1 VLTSR
6 RASEGLPRLI
16 AAAGLAVAKPLAT
29 AFSIEPFFKPR
40 HPKYNGKAMRIRA
53 MGYFAMLG
61 GVPALWLARGRQEPY
76 PVIPDLA
83 LSVPLLLDAG
93 GNSLGLYD
101 RARVDAAVHFTNSII
116 LSSAFGE
123 AIGPHVEHRWE
134 AAALTVGFGVTGETA
149 WEIMEYTALKLGFQ
163 GLQLSYEN
171 TMDDVVLGFAG
182 ALIAGAVTWKRW
194 KPREERE
201 RLAREA
207 RDQQQRPQPVTSP
220 A

>member
-1 VLTSR
+1 MLTSTIGR
-6 RASEGLPRLI
+6 GRLARL
-16 AAAGLAVAKPLAT
+16 AATAALGVAKPLAT

-61 GVPALWLARGRQEPY
+61 GVPALWLARGRAEPY
-76 PVIPDLA
+76 PVVPDLA

-101 RARVDAAVHFTNSII
+101 RARVDALVHFTNTII

-123 AIGPHVEHRWE
+123 AMGPHIHARWE
-134 AAALTVGFGVTGETA
+134 AAALAVGFGVTGETA
-149 WEIMEYTALKLGFQ
+149 WEIMEYSALKLGFQ

-171 TMDDVVLGFAG
+171 TMDDIAVGFAG
-182 ALIAGAVTWKRW
+182 ALIAGAITWARW
-194 KPREERE
+194 KPKS
-201 RLAREA
+201 
-207 RDQQQRPQPVTSP
+207 QPSQP
-220 A
+220 EGR

>member
-1 VLTSR
+1 VLRSR
-6 RASEGLPRLI
+6 DSGGDLPRL
-16 AAAGLAVAKPLAT
+16 AATAALGVAKPLAA

-61 GVPALWLARGRQEPY
+61 AVPALWLARGRDRPY
-76 PVIPDLA
+76 PVLPDLA

-101 RARVDAAVHFTNSII
+101 RARVDAVVHFTNSII

-123 AIGPHVEHRWE
+123 AIGPHVERRWQ
-134 AAALTVGFGVTGETA
+134 AAALAVGFGVTGEAT
-149 WEIMEYTALKLGFQ
+149 WEIMEYAALRLGFQ

-171 TMDDVVLGFAG
+171 TMDDVTLGFLG
-182 ALIAGAVTWKRW
+182 ALIAGVITWKRW
-194 KPREERE
+194 KPRSDVALSERTPS
-201 RLAREA
+201 L
-207 RDQQQRPQPVTSP
+207 
-220 A
+220 